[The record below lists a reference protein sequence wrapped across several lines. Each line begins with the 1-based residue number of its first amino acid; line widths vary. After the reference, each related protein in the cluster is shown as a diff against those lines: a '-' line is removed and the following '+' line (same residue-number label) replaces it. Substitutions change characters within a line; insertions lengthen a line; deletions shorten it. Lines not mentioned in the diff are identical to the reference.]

1 MARATF
7 LAILSRVLLL
17 LSPPLHVSGHQALD
31 TLSLTLWR
39 KIQFEIQ
46 GDSWLWTSHAL
57 LPRVCFKLQKW
68 WFCLSLV
75 LICRRCACDMAA
87 VSAWDTVPIWEQ
99 KWRATLIIPV
109 FTAGMT
115 AKLTRVQLSRHAG
128 GKALWWLKLLAVH
141 VLIRPRC
148 SPGSTGGYV
157 TGTLV
162 VYENQALTNEPL
174 LSSQSSFR
182 GHLPVP
188 WGWLLNGGW
197 IQLM

>member
-1 MARATF
+1 M
-7 LAILSRVLLL
+7 
-17 LSPPLHVSGHQALD
+17 
-31 TLSLTLWR
+31 
-39 KIQFEIQ
+39 
-46 GDSWLWTSHAL
+46 
-57 LPRVCFKLQKW
+57 
-68 WFCLSLV
+68 SLV

-197 IQLM
+197 IQLIVVPCHEALGAHLGFCALATNKSKNENVSSLETVVTVI